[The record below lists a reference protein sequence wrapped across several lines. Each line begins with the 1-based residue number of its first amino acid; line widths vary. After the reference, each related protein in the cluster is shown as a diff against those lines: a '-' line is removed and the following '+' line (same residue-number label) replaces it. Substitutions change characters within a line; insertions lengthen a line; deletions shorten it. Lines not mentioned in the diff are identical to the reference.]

1 MHRRLFLQS
10 SIAAALATY
19 PFFPRQ
25 AFARTSLESGGARL
39 DMVSDGNLV
48 IPFDTSLNTLPA
60 EFLAELRNRYDL
72 GTDQMT
78 PPCNLTLLRD
88 GSRTVLF
95 DVGAGFDFMPS
106 AGMLPDTLDALG
118 VAPEDITHLVITH
131 GHPDHV
137 WGLLDDFDEPFLPNA
152 EIMIGRAEWEYWT
165 DPATIDTIS
174 PDRQSFAVGAAR
186 RFEVIADQVTLIE
199 DGADVVPGVLAVAS
213 PGHTPG
219 HMAYQVQVGN
229 QGVMIVGDAIGNG
242 HIAFERP
249 EFPSSADQDQATG
262 VATRTM
268 LLDRITADNL
278 MLAGFHVGGGG
289 LGQAEKLANG
299 RYRFNPEV

>member
-10 SIAAALATY
+10 GLAAALAAQY
-19 PFFPRQ
+19 LMPRR
-25 AFARTSLESGGARL
+25 ALARTSLEAGGARL

-48 IPFDTSLNTLPA
+48 LPFDSALEALPA
-60 EFLAELRNRYDL
+60 EFLTELRSRYDL

-88 GSRTVLF
+88 GPRTVLF
-95 DVGAGFDFMPS
+95 DVGAGADFMPS
-106 AGMLPDTLDALG
+106 AGMLPDTLDAMG

-131 GHPDHV
+131 GHPDHI

-152 EIMIGRAEWEYWT
+152 EIMIGLAEWEYWT
-165 DPATIDTIS
+165 DPATIDTIGA
-174 PDRQSFAVGAAR
+174 DRQSFAVGAAR

-242 HIAFERP
+242 HVAFERP
-249 EFPSSADQDQATG
+249 DFPSSADQDQATG